1 MSFSFSTNRTCS
13 HLKWLWTQN
22 VSFLSVCCS
31 QKPQN
36 HNFHSDCIIP
46 LPDSHRWKI
55 PWISSLPTVSLS
67 LGEAMKPPWQ
77 GMRKSHLRALEAEPT
92 QGGKLQNWRIGFGNS
107 TPQVP
112 QSCAGVPEKQS
123 WEIKEK
129 MLRCFWSW
137 NEEFLVLS
145 STADTSFL
153 GSWGCWMSQSKHS
166 WPQPEQE
173 EKEEEPREGEDLS
186 FPHFSLHWLPPPLP
200 FPAATVPQHQE
211 LIQCH
216 NSKCY
221 LFISTTSVLPFF

>member
-13 HLKWLWTQN
+13 RLKWLWTQN

-46 LPDSHRWKI
+46 LPGSHRWKI
-55 PWISSLPTVSLS
+55 PWISSLPTVCLS

-92 QGGKLQNWRIGFGNS
+92 QGGKLQNRRIGFGNS

-112 QSCAGVPEKQS
+112 QSCAGVLEKQS

-137 NEEFLVLS
+137 NEEFHVLS

-153 GSWGCWMSQSKHS
+153 GSWGCWMCCPNPNIPDHSQNRKKRKRSPGKVRICPS
-166 WPQPEQE
+166 LTFPST
-173 EKEEEPREGEDLS
+173 DCLLLS
-186 FPHFSLHWLPPPLP
+186 LFPLP
-200 FPAATVPQHQE
+200 RSH
-211 LIQCH
+211 
-216 NSKCY
+216 
-221 LFISTTSVLPFF
+221 STKN